1 MNLRKHLAG
10 LAIFLAIFGSTVL
23 IFNYLTSPMVTVHTG
38 NPIPLSTQPATP
50 VELSYEV
57 QYASLDFINR
67 KSYVELAFNLK
78 ESSRRAPRKLWV
90 RTYFFAPH
98 YDGQRV
104 WSSEVTELRSP
115 FMDGDRYELSS
126 VASCDWCSDSSVPK
140 AGYYA
145 RVIVS
150 TRSADDTYLSDSEIN
165 REITTATPVV
175 VQAERKSRF

>member
-23 IFNYLTSPMVTVHTG
+23 IFNYL
-38 NPIPLSTQPATP
+38 NAPIGAVYISHPVPLSTQPATT
-50 VELSYEV
+50 VELSYSV
-57 QYASLDFINR
+57 QYVSLDFINR
-67 KSYVELAFNLK
+67 KSYAQLSLNQVENA
-78 ESSRRAPRKLWV
+78 RMPRKLWV

-98 YDGQRV
+98 SGWQV
-104 WSSEVTELRSP
+104 WSSEVAELRVP
-115 FMDGDRYELSS
+115 FVDGDRIEITS

-150 TRSADDTYLSDSEIN
+150 TRSAEDTYLPDSEIN
-165 REITTATPVV
+165 QEITTATPVV
-175 VQAERKSRF
+175 VQAEPKSGF